1 MPLFATLALLGYAAC
16 LVLIIPSLLQK
27 NGPNKPA
34 VFCCAG
40 LALLFHTL
48 TLKEL
53 IFNAVSGQNL
63 SLLNVASLV
72 GLIITAL
79 MTLSLL
85 RYRVWFLMPVVYSFA
100 GINLAAARFLPG
112 AFITHLEAHPGILG
126 HITLALFAYATL
138 MIATLYA
145 IQLAWLDHR
154 LKHKKL
160 PVSPMFPP
168 LMTIERQLFQIT
180 LVGEV
185 LLTLTLV
192 TGWFF
197 IHDMFA
203 QGQSHKAV
211 LSLFAWLVYGTLL
224 WGHFKQGWRGRRVV
238 YASMIGAFLLTLA
251 YFGSRFVQEVIL
263 R

>member
-85 RYRVWFLMPVVYSFA
+85 RYRVWFLMPVV
-100 GINLAAARFLPG
+100 
-112 AFITHLEAHPGILG
+112 
-126 HITLALFAYATL
+126 
-138 MIATLYA
+138 
-145 IQLAWLDHR
+145 
-154 LKHKKL
+154 
-160 PVSPMFPP
+160 
-168 LMTIERQLFQIT
+168 
-180 LVGEV
+180 
-185 LLTLTLV
+185 
-192 TGWFF
+192 
-197 IHDMFA
+197 
-203 QGQSHKAV
+203 
-211 LSLFAWLVYGTLL
+211 
-224 WGHFKQGWRGRRVV
+224 
-238 YASMIGAFLLTLA
+238 
-251 YFGSRFVQEVIL
+251 
-263 R
+263 